1 MIEQIEVKVDAQGLH
16 DITKAV
22 AELVAAKDLAEGLC
36 VRVRPEES
44 SQAAQALHLLPV

>member
-1 MIEQIEVKVDAQGLH
+1 MIQQIEVKVDTQGLH

-36 VRVRPEES
+36 TIFI
-44 SQAAQALHLLPV
+44 